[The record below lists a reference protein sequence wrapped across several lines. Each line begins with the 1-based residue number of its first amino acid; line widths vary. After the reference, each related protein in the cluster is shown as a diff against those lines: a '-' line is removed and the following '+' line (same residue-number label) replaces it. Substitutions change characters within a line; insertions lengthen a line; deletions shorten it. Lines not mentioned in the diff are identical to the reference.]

1 MDAMIKND
9 DGEKSELMKLF
20 DEIAA
25 GRSSSQDSDE
35 VNRQS
40 PERSAAEHARQ
51 VTAALRE
58 AWGFG
63 PEVPAATPPPPQT
76 HCVRAASGCER
87 SNGRSF
93 MG

>member
-25 GRSSSQDSDE
+25 GRS
-35 VNRQS
+35 S